1 MDTCQGCDTES
12 IDVNV
17 ELFEALGFDPG
28 LGRVQGVDWGG
39 SAIGGKKKMMKMK
52 MKRGVGLEALGVG
65 KVVERELGHPHGRRE
80 GA

>member
-1 MDTCQGCDTES
+1 MDTCTGCDEES

-17 ELFEALGFDPG
+17 ELFEALGFDQG
-28 LGRVQGVDWGG
+28 VGRVHGMDWGG
-39 SAIGGKKKMMKMK
+39 SAIGGKK

-65 KVVERELGHPHGRRE
+65 KVVKREPGHPHGRGE